1 MPLRRLCLQEGV
13 DLLLARN
20 GALGA
25 EPGDGKR
32 RRSVGEAHRLM
43 EVSASQ
49 LRRQQGA
56 VEGISGGRGVHRLD
70 SKAWNERLL
79 SAVAAINALRAQ
91 GAHHLPNAHL
101 VEAGGR
107 LCRTRLVTHLDPGQQ
122 LGFGLVGGDEIHQRQ
137 QLGR

>member
-1 MPLRRLCLQEGV
+1 M
-13 DLLLARN
+13 
-20 GALGA
+20 GA

-70 SKAWNERLL
+70 SKAWNERLGQFVTVFFL
-79 SAVAAINALRAQ
+79 PIFFTYTGLRTNITGLDSWQLWGWCLATVFLATAGKFCASYLAARWVGMPRAEARVPSVSLR
-91 GAHHLPNAHL
+91 L
-101 VEAGGR
+101 
-107 LCRTRLVTHLDPGQQ
+107 
-122 LGFGLVGGDEIHQRQ
+122 LGSSP
-137 QLGR
+137 